1 MRTYWAKAAVY
12 AALVAGLI
20 LVPALAASDVR
31 SLTGMVVDKSGNA
44 LPGAVVQIENTK
56 TLDVRTW
63 ITDKSGHYCF
73 NELSGDIDY
82 TVRAHY
88 RRSWSRS
95 RTLSK
100 FNSKEKPELTLV
112 VPVD

>member
-1 MRTYWAKAAVY
+1 MKTTVC
-12 AALVAGLI
+12 AALLAGLM
-20 LVPALAASDVR
+20 LVSAHASSDFR
-31 SLTGMVVDKSGNA
+31 SLTGEVTDKAGNA
-44 LPGAVVQIENTK
+44 LPGAVVQIENTR
-56 TLDVRTW
+56 TLQVRSW

-73 NELSGDIDY
+73 NELFEDVDY

-88 RRSWSRS
+88 RRIWSRS